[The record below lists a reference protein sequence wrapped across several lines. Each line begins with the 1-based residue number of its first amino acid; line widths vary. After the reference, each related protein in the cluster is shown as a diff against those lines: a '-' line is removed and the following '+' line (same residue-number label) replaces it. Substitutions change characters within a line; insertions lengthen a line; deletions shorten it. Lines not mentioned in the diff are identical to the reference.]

1 MRRTSTLLLGALLLP
16 LPGCCS
22 LARLFCGPDRSA
34 WVQIDYSTPAKAVR
48 TLLEAIRRDEP
59 EVVYDALASEFRES
73 MKLDRDLARL
83 AWQRIKEQTPGI
95 HLAGYAEIPEPVHTA
110 DQGATVVLDV
120 EGKALRIDL
129 VRESVWEVEYTKD
142 DGSRGDA
149 AQRQTS
155 WNTVVRLEP
164 IADSDPDSSRLTIG
178 PVVFPHEG
186 QGTVPL
192 EQLHRVEL
200 VRRWKVAR
208 LQMAP

>member
-1 MRRTSTLLLGALLLP
+1 MRRTPTLFLGALLLP

-22 LARLFCGPDRSA
+22 LARLFCGPDRSE
-34 WVQIDYSTPAKAVR
+34 WVQIDHSTPAKTVR

-59 EVVYDALASEFRES
+59 EIVYDALASEFKES
-73 MKLDRDLARL
+73 MKLDRDIARL

-95 HLAGYAEIPEPVHTA
+95 HLAGYAEIPEPVPTA
-110 DQGATVVLDV
+110 DLGATVVLDV

-129 VRESVWEVEYTKD
+129 VRESVWEIEYTKD

-149 AQRQTS
+149 ARRQAS
-155 WNTVVRLEP
+155 WNTVVTLEP

-186 QGTVPL
+186 QGAVPL
-192 EQLHRVEL
+192 EQIHRVEL